1 MLKNKSINNVQ
12 LIATTFMTHLK
23 TAQKLKKNWNTDDF
37 IIYDSLRDVI
47 EIGANVDLAES
58 MEIRDEDYEKD
69 YLMTVN
75 LNDDGTISYEI
86 LLNSYTNVREKIIED
101 ALGEEATTTILQLM
115 KKLKH

>member
-1 MLKNKSINNVQ
+1 
-12 LIATTFMTHLK
+12 MTHLK

-75 LNDDGTISYEI
+75 LNDDGTISY
-86 LLNSYTNVREKIIED
+86 
-101 ALGEEATTTILQLM
+101 
-115 KKLKH
+115 

>member
-1 MLKNKSINNVQ
+1 
-12 LIATTFMTHLK
+12 MTHLK

-75 LNDDGTISYEI
+75 LNDDGTISYES

-115 KKLKH
+115 KKLKQ

>member
-1 MLKNKSINNVQ
+1 
-12 LIATTFMTHLK
+12 MTHLK

-75 LNDDGTISYEI
+75 LNDDCTISYES

-101 ALGEEATTTILQLM
+101 ALGEVDAPSFPVPAIPGKILNNRTEQING
-115 KKLKH
+115 